1 MCLDKATFPVW
12 LSLSYV
18 FYMLKWQISNHYQK
32 GQSKSVKAHIWG
44 FQWLL
49 IRAPACLKMPGSH
62 CIYITDELW
71 DCTINITLWWMMLVA
86 RKQIEF
92 TSVFSRCSRGGQKK
106 KLIFHLVSSSTI
118 KKQSDGHQK
127 GGIDWS
133 CKLMDK
139 NQS

>member
-1 MCLDKATFPVW
+1 MHVRGLRVLTRLLFQFDCHFLMSSICWSGRFLIIIKRGKVKVW
-12 LSLSYV
+12 RY
-18 FYMLKWQISNHYQK
+18 
-32 GQSKSVKAHIWG
+32 IWG

-106 KLIFHLVSSSTI
+106 VDFPPRQFEHYKKAEWWPSKRGNWLKLQI
-118 KKQSDGHQK
+118 DG
-127 GGIDWS
+127 
-133 CKLMDK
+133 
-139 NQS
+139 

>member
-92 TSVFSRCSRGGQKK
+92 TSVFSRCSIVGRGGQKK
-106 KLIFHLVSSSTI
+106 VDFPPRQFELYKKAEWWPSKRGNWLKLQI
-118 KKQSDGHQK
+118 DG
-127 GGIDWS
+127 
-133 CKLMDK
+133 
-139 NQS
+139 